1 MLNLFHSL
9 TSKTEVK
16 YKQKCIELRKRVRE
30 IEEHNELVELSLSR
44 TKRFIKRLRLERALL
59 LEKLEERATQSADDS
74 DGSLSPPDS
83 PTLFA
88 GMDFPTIRSKY
99 NANGVSS
106 GHSTPIMKSP
116 PPEDSSSP
124 SKKSGKKHA
133 HDDEEEHT
141 APQTRKKQPPRDP
154 NLPKRP
160 QNAYMV
166 FCEQEKERVKKEI
179 TETVQ
184 AQTGQ
189 IPKTFDLTKVMAEK
203 WRDLD
208 EEGRLHYFKIYEN
221 DKERYLREMAALNL
235 TNPSPSE
242 QKEVLRAEKMLK
254 ELVRDRNEGKREA
267 VISGSALAK
276 MIEATSGPEAAAEA
290 IMPTFITADRAQSN
304 DISKAKKEENNDEKA
319 KKENDDHD
327 HKEDRVL
334 GEKGKGD
341 ISEETTVNDD
351 LLPNIQEASSHAV
364 GEGTVVDTP
373 EKETVIK
380 ESPSNEVDTN
390 EETEKEIIQPQ
401 SDPEK
406 STTLP

>member
-1 MLNLFHSL
+1 MI
-9 TSKTEVK
+9 TEVK

-59 LEKLEERATQSADDS
+59 LEKLEERAIQKADDS
-74 DGSLSPPDS
+74 DGSPSPPDS
-83 PTLFA
+83 PTLLA
-88 GMDFPTIRSKY
+88 GMELPPPRARHSG
-99 NANGVSS
+99 NGVSS
-106 GHSTPIMKSP
+106 GHSTPLVKSP
-116 PPEDSSSP
+116 PPEDPSSP
-124 SKKSGKKHA
+124 PTTKKSGKRHA
-133 HDDEEEHT
+133 HDDDEEHVT
-141 APQTRKKQPPRDP
+141 PQTRKKQPPRDP

-208 EEGRLHYFKIYEN
+208 EEGRQHYFKIYED

-267 VISGSALAK
+267 VVSGSALAK

-290 IMPTFITADRAQSN
+290 IKPTGLVANSADN
-304 DISKAKKEENNDEKA
+304 DQTSKADEYDDEDNEDHDDGDSSVNKNDADVDESISKESEDSEEGTSANDNIPINEESLTNTQKPSSQSVSDGTTNDKA
-319 KKENDDHD
+319 KEDTVSKDPLCSETDTKETDDNGITQ
-327 HKEDRVL
+327 L
-334 GEKGKGD
+334 Q
-341 ISEETTVNDD
+341 DD
-351 LLPNIQEASSHAV
+351 LS
-364 GEGTVVDTP
+364 
-373 EKETVIK
+373 
-380 ESPSNEVDTN
+380 
-390 EETEKEIIQPQ
+390 
-401 SDPEK
+401 
-406 STTLP
+406 